1 MPHYLGSAVDLTAIR
16 TALVAA
22 CTSHGWTWNSGSGVL
37 SKGALH
43 LHIALADPDILFTGR
58 TSASAGA
65 MPNAVHMGRL
75 LNYSLGPSFAPTYPL
90 QYEIFVFDDPVDEVW
105 MVINYDVDRYQWVGF
120 GKSSIPVPGTGMW
133 VAAIIG
139 LGYTTSDILNAALIT
154 GPFVMTP
161 TAGGAYRNASN
172 HYANGALAW
181 NTAVRTGSPT
191 CQLDHYVHSDLD
203 GHGWRVDDNNLAT
216 ELPGVRLLTE
226 LLNAQ
231 PSAWNTEAAL
241 IPARIYK
248 VRPSNRLSLVADLIN
263 VRHVRIDNYEP
274 GQVIELGPDRWKVFP
289 WHRKNLSA
297 RDGGGSS
304 NSTIDHSGTFGYA
317 VRYDG
322 D

>member
-16 TALVAA
+16 TALVTA
-22 CTSHGWTWNSGSGVL
+22 CTSHGWTWDSGSGVL
-37 SKGALH
+37 SKGTLH
-43 LHIALADPDILFTGR
+43 LHIALTDPDIHFTGR

-75 LNYSLGPSFAPTYPL
+75 LNNPGKPTFAPTYPA
-90 QYEIFVFDDPVDEVW
+90 QYEVFVFDDPVDEVW

-120 GKSSIPVPGTGMW
+120 GKSVLSMPGTGMW
-133 VAAIIG
+133 VAATIG
-139 LGYTTSDILNAALIT
+139 LGYTTSDITTSVIA
-154 GPFVMTP
+154 GPFVITP
-161 TAGGAYRNASN
+161 TEGGAQRSAVS
-172 HYANGALAW
+172 HYACGALAW
-181 NTAVRTGSPT
+181 NSVNRSGTPQ
-191 CQLDHYVHSDLD
+191 CMLDHYVHSDLD
-203 GHGWRVDDNNLAT
+203 GHGWRVDDNNLST
-216 ELPGVRLLTE
+216 DLPGVRTITQ

-248 VRPSNRLSLVADLIN
+248 VRPSFRLSLVADLVN

-274 GQVIELGPDRWKVFP
+274 GQIIELGPDRWKVYP
-289 WHRKNLSA
+289 WHRKNLGA

-304 NSTIDHSGTFGYA
+304 IATIDHTGTFGYA

-322 D
+322 E